1 MKRVLLVLMALTLS
15 INVSFVFAEAQPAEE
30 QNTLFGS
37 PWVNSMIIG
46 NLPEKA
52 PSVKDDLYL
61 SMNYD
66 ELAAHQE
73 EVYIPAITSS
83 RLRPSVTELIHD
95 ESFNVSGMLPL
106 RIFWKQ
112 ASDDDALRREGLSA
126 VMPYINRIMAADSVQ
141 ALNEILLDDDFPFS
155 PWLFLTVAPE
165 SLRGNNIVCI
175 LPALALSDDPLRA
188 MDAYEAQV
196 STMMDL
202 MPKMSALNLA
212 SKADP
217 VLRMLDGDTED
228 TSEQMISLFN
238 AEASYVSLYPN
249 TAKLTGAEYGTI
261 ARYSETLTDEELPAL
276 CHSFPL
282 KETLKK
288 FGKDA
293 SPAFSIGTKEWLIAL
308 DGLWKDEN
316 LALLKTLT
324 AYKVLLECSTYVSQD
339 VFNEYTMTPLSG
351 EGNAWNVCDK
361 APTFSIL
368 LAQLYAENCLGS
380 DVRDRLTEVTTE
392 LLDEFRTLLS
402 ETDWLSEAS
411 RADAIEKVDQIHL
424 NILGPEN
431 GYPDF
436 SGLQLKTTA
445 EGGTLLSNYLTLKA
459 YRNKL
464 ENQMI
469 GQSAVTD
476 MYWRAS
482 APSTVNCFYDPS
494 TNSINVLPAFISPA
508 NWWEGISEMQIL
520 GGVGT
525 VISHELGH
533 AFDSFGS
540 QINAYGEPV
549 AILHGDDLQEFLKRV
564 DRITDYYNAIIVLPE
579 TPLPGEK
586 LRSEN
591 AADLVGLKAAVSL
604 AASKKGADLAAFFR
618 MYASLYIQTIDEFS
632 YMMMFMTDTHAPNY
646 LRVNVNCQMM
656 PEYAETFSVEEGNG
670 MYVKPEDRL
679 TIWGK

>member
-1 MKRVLLVLMALTLS
+1 MKRVLLLFMSLILS
-15 INVSFVFAEAQPAEE
+15 INSFAFTEALPTEE
-30 QNTLFGS
+30 QTALFGS
-37 PWVNSMIIG
+37 PWINSMIIG
-46 NLPEKA
+46 NFPDET

-61 SMNYD
+61 SMNYE

-83 RLRPSVTELIHD
+83 QLRPSVTDLIHD
-95 ESFNVSGMLPL
+95 ESFNAPGMDSL
-106 RIFWKQ
+106 RIFWEQ
-112 ASDDDALRREGLSA
+112 ASDDDTLRREGFSVVQL
-126 VMPYINRIMAADSVQ
+126 YIDRIMAADSIQ
-141 ALNEILLDDDFPFS
+141 SLNGIILADDFPFS

-165 SLRGNNIVCI
+165 SLKGNNIVCI

-188 MDAYEAQV
+188 IDAYEAPV

-217 VLRMLDGDTED
+217 VLRMLAGTTED
-228 TSEQMISLFN
+228 SSEQMISLFN
-238 AEASYVSLYPN
+238 VEASYVSLYPN
-249 TAKLTGAEYGTI
+249 TARLTGAEYGTI
-261 ARYSETLTDEELPAL
+261 ARYSETLTAEELPAL
-276 CHSFPL
+276 CRSFPL

-293 SPAFSIGTKEWLIAL
+293 SPAFSIGTKEWLTAL

-316 LALLKTLT
+316 LVLLKTLT

-351 EGNAWNVCDK
+351 EGNAWNACDR

-380 DVRDRLTEVTTE
+380 DVKDRLTEVTTE
-392 LLDEFRTLLS
+392 LLGEFRTLLR
-402 ETDWLSEAS
+402 ETDWLSESS
-411 RADAIEKVDQIHL
+411 RADAIEKADQIHL

-436 SGLQLKTTA
+436 SGLQLETTA

-508 NWWEGISEMQIL
+508 NWWEGISDMQIL

-533 AFDSFGS
+533 AFDSLGS

-549 AILHGDDLQEFLKRV
+549 AILHGDDLQGFLSRV
-564 DRITDYYNAIIVLPE
+564 DRIVDYYNTIIVLPD
-579 TPLPGEK
+579 TPLAGEK

-591 AADLVGLKAAVSL
+591 AADLAGLRAAVRL
-604 AASKKGADLAAFFR
+604 AASKEGADLTAFFR

-656 PEYAETFSVEEGNG
+656 PEFAETFSVEEGDC